1 MERKRNG
8 DDDAMIQKLIP
19 INNETKTKES
29 STIYKGI
36 TWKNTHDNSEKWLKS
51 IYDIENEQKDDK

>member
-1 MERKRNG
+1 
-8 DDDAMIQKLIP
+8 MIQKLIP
-19 INNETKTKES
+19 INNETKTRES